1 MSVKSP
7 MVLEIW
13 ANLCSCEIRRARF
26 YPASHTLLGYVLA
39 YLCGILVLYVDGNNI
54 ISYKRILL
62 T

>member
-13 ANLCSCEIRRARF
+13 ANLCSCEIRRAQF

-54 ISYKRILL
+54 ISYK
-62 T
+62 